1 MPSQV
6 YLLLIACCLF
16 CCAATPVSAQN
27 PVLDSEL
34 KRFEAMIARDTN
46 RLRNFLTSDMIYVHS
61 NGLEESRAQ
70 HLRNIAAGK
79 IIYEA
84 MNRESFKY
92 VRYGRTAIVNG
103 QIQVKGKLNQSPF
116 EVKLLYTAV
125 YRKRKGEWRLL
136 RWQST
141 KP

>member
-1 MPSQV
+1 MPTRPQFF
-6 YLLLIACCLF
+6 LTTCCLF
-16 CCAATPVSAQN
+16 WLAVIQVQAQN

-34 KRFEAMIARDTN
+34 KRFEAMISRDTN

-70 HLRNIAAGK
+70 HLQNIAAGK
-79 IIYEA
+79 IIYER
-84 MNRESFKY
+84 MNRESYKY

-116 EVKLLYTAV
+116 EIKLLYTAV